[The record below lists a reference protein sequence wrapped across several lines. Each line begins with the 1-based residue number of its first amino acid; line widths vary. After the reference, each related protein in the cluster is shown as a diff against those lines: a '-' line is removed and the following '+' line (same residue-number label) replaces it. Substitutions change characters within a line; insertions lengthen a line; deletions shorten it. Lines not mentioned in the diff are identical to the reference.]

1 MTGQTTEATD
11 APLASIVEPTEAFP
25 TSCHGA
31 TPEASAEALSSST
44 PVF

>member
-1 MTGQTTEATD
+1 MIGQTTEATD
-11 APLASIVEPTEAFP
+11 ATLVCFAEPTDALP
-25 TSCHGA
+25 TNCHGA